1 MEKLKLFFKSLVPE
15 MKKMMWPSGETVI
28 TNSSNA
34 IIVMLVASAA
44 VYGLDQLA
52 QWGLKGIMNLF

>member
-1 MEKLKLFFKSLVPE
+1 MPE
-15 MKKMMWPSGETVI
+15 MKKMMWPSSETI
-28 TNSSNA
+28 ATNSVNA